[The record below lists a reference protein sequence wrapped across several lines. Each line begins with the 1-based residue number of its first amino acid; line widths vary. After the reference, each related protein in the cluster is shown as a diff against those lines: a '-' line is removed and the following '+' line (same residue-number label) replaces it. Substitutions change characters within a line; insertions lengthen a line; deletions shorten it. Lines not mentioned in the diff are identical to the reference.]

1 MPIAALVLDFDPY
14 LRLDDRAIRWETLAL
29 AGAILVALVLAAL
42 IAGRTPADSVLSARR
57 TPAGADHL
65 RRDDLL
71 FIVLGIVPG
80 AVLGGRLGY
89 VLLHLDYYTVRPE
102 AIVDPGQG
110 SLELSLAVVV
120 GALTGAYVAR
130 LLEAPVGHWAHV
142 AAVPLLVALALGKA
156 AMALGGSGQGAPWD
170 GSWATAYA
178 GPGPWGS
185 LDPATPAWPSQ
196 LLEAGL
202 TLAALL
208 VLLLVLVARRPRRR
222 QAPGGLA
229 RGTPD
234 AVGHGAPDAVTRAG
248 PDAVAHAAPDTVVH
262 AAPDGRVFLLAVG
275 LWAIVRFAVAFT
287 WRDPLVLGP
296 LRAEQVIAALIAA
309 GCLVALGLATRH
321 ARRAAAEAARAAEAA
336 DRSRLTWP
344 EPSEG
349 FEPGRRR

>member
-42 IAGRTPADSVLSARR
+42 IAGRTPADGPGPIRAIPV
-57 TPAGADHL
+57 GADHL

-89 VLLHLDYYTVRPE
+89 VLLHLDYYTARPE

-110 SLELSLAVVV
+110 SLELGLALVV

-170 GSWATAYA
+170 GPWATAYA

-185 LDPATPAWPSQ
+185 LEPATPAWPSQ

-202 TLAALL
+202 TLAVLLVIGLVVRARWARVRDGRALL
-208 VLLLVLVARRPRRR
+208 V
-222 QAPGGLA
+222 
-229 RGTPD
+229 
-234 AVGHGAPDAVTRAG
+234 
-248 PDAVAHAAPDTVVH
+248 
-262 AAPDGRVFLLAVG
+262 AVG
-275 LWAIVRFAVAFT
+275 LWSTARFAVAFT

-296 LRAEQVIAALIAA
+296 LRTEQLIDLAIGA
-309 GCLVALGLATRH
+309 GCLLLFAWGTRR

-344 EPSEG
+344 EPAEG

>member
-42 IAGRTPADSVLSARR
+42 IAGRTPADGDLPDRR
-57 TPAGADHL
+57 APAGADHL

-89 VLLHLDYYTVRPE
+89 VLLHLDYYTARPE
-102 AIVDPGQG
+102 AIIDPGQG
-110 SLELSLAVVV
+110 SLELSLALVV
-120 GALTGAYVAR
+120 GALTGAYVVR
-130 LLEAPVGHWAHV
+130 LLEVPVGPWAHV
-142 AAVPLLVALALGKA
+142 AAVPLLVGLALGKA

-202 TLAALL
+202 TLA
-208 VLLLVLVARRPRRR
+208 VLFLVLVVVAARRSRRVP
-222 QAPGGLA
+222 APAGLV
-229 RGTPD
+229 RGVPEP
-234 AVGHGAPDAVTRAG
+234 AAHGQ
-248 PDAVAHAAPDTVVH
+248 
-262 AAPDGRVFLLAVG
+262 PDGRVLLLAVG
-275 LWAIVRFAVAFT
+275 LWAVVRFAVAFT
-287 WRDPLVLGP
+287 WRDPVVLGP
-296 LRAEQVIAALIAA
+296 LRAEQAIAAVIAV
-309 GCLVALGLATRH
+309 GCLVGLGLATRH

-344 EPSEG
+344 EPAEG
-349 FEPGRRR
+349 FEARNRPYRNRPYR

>member
-42 IAGRTPADSVLSARR
+42 IAGRTPAGGDLSVRR

-71 FIVLGIVPG
+71 FIVLGVVPG
-80 AVLGGRLGY
+80 AILGGRLGY
-89 VLLHLDYYTVRPE
+89 VLLHLDYYTARPE

-110 SLELSLAVVV
+110 SLELGLALVV
-120 GALTGAYVAR
+120 GTLTGAYVVR

-142 AAVPLLVALALGKA
+142 AALPLLVALALGKA
-156 AMALGGSGQGAPWD
+156 ATALGGSGQGAPWD

-196 LLEAGL
+196 LLEAAL
-202 TLAALL
+202 TLAVLL
-208 VLLLVLVARRPRRR
+208 VVLLVVLVARGSRRR
-222 QAPGGLA
+222 QAPDGLA
-229 RGTPD
+229 HGVAD
-234 AVGHGAPDAVTRAG
+234 AAGHR
-248 PDAVAHAAPDTVVH
+248 
-262 AAPDGRVFLLAVG
+262 APDGRVFLLAVG
-275 LWAIVRFAVAFT
+275 MWAIVRFAVAFT
-287 WRDPLVLGP
+287 WRDPVVLGP
-296 LRAEQVIAALIAA
+296 LRVEQVIAVLIAA

-336 DRSRLTWP
+336 DRSQLTWP
-344 EPSEG
+344 EPAEG
-349 FEPGRRR
+349 FEPGCRR

>member
-1 MPIAALVLDFDPY
+1 MPIAALVFDFDPY

-29 AGAILVALVLAAL
+29 AGAILAALVLAGLA
-42 IAGRTPADSVLSARR
+42 AGR

-89 VLLHLDYYTVRPE
+89 VLLHLDYYTARPE

-110 SLELSLAVVV
+110 SLELGLALVV
-120 GALTGAYVAR
+120 GTLTGAYVVR

-156 AMALGGSGQGAPWD
+156 AMTLGGSGQGAPWD
-170 GSWATAYA
+170 GPWATAYA

-185 LDPATPAWPSQ
+185 LEPATPAWPSQ

-202 TLAALL
+202 TLAVLL
-208 VLLLVLVARRPRRR
+208 VVLFVVLLAWRSRRL
-222 QAPGGLA
+222 QV
-229 RGTPD
+229 PD
-234 AVGHGAPDAVTRAG
+234 V
-248 PDAVAHAAPDTVVH
+248 VAHGV
-262 AAPDGRVFLLAVG
+262 PDGRVFLLAVG

-287 WRDPLVLGP
+287 WRDPVVLGP
-296 LRAEQVIAALIAA
+296 LRAEQAIAAVIAA
-309 GCLVALGLATRH
+309 GCLVGLGLATRH
-321 ARRAAAEAARAAEAA
+321 ARRAAAEAARTAEAA
-336 DRSRLTWP
+336 DRARLTWP
-344 EPSEG
+344 DPAE
-349 FEPGRRR
+349 RRHR

>member
-1 MPIAALVLDFDPY
+1 VPIAALVLDFDPY
-14 LRLDDRAIRWETLAL
+14 LRLDDRAIRLETLAL

-42 IAGRTPADSVLSARR
+42 IAGRTPADGAGPIRGL
-57 TPAGADHL
+57 PAGADHL

-89 VLLHLDYYTVRPE
+89 VLLHLDYYTARPE

-110 SLELSLAVVV
+110 SLELGLALVV
-120 GALTGAYVAR
+120 GTLTGAYVVR

-142 AAVPLLVALALGKA
+142 AAVPLLVGLALGKA

-170 GSWATAYA
+170 GPWATTYA

-202 TLAALL
+202 TLGLL
-208 VLLLVLVARRPRRR
+208 VAVLFVVLVARRSRRL
-222 QAPGGLA
+222 QAPDVVA
-229 RGTPD
+229 
-234 AVGHGAPDAVTRAG
+234 HGV
-248 PDAVAHAAPDTVVH
+248 PDAVAHGG
-262 AAPDGRVFLLAVG
+262 PDGRVFLLAVG

-287 WRDPLVLGP
+287 WRDPVVLGP
-296 LRAEQVIAALIAA
+296 LRAEQVIAAVIAA
-309 GCLVALGLATRH
+309 GCLVGLGLATRH
-321 ARRAAAEAARAAEAA
+321 ARRAAAEAARTAEAA

-344 EPSEG
+344 EPAEG